1 MKSKATLLKK
11 KTPQCA
17 CQTHL
22 QNPQIKPEKPQSS
35 KEKHEKTTNPD
46 LQIAQKP
53 LKSEERANR

>member
-1 MKSKATLLKK
+1 MKSKAALLNK

-17 CQTHL
+17 YQTHF
-22 QNPQIKPEKPQSS
+22 QNPQIKPEKTQSS